1 MRRQTRDQVL
11 SLQRIEMMMEVT
23 YQDKREL
30 MMSLEANL
38 QEASRI
44 MKEVRGNLKAKV
56 GAEGGQNQLPDTNP
70 DRSLGV
76 EEKENLIRGRD
87 LVQEMILVC
96 CAKSVWR
103 IAKLRQN

>member
-44 MKEVRGNLKAKV
+44 MKEVRGSLKAKV
-56 GAEGGQNQLPDTNP
+56 GAEGGQNQFQDTNP

-76 EEKENLIRGRD
+76 KKKENLIRGKSDR
-87 LVQEMILVC
+87 IL
-96 CAKSVWR
+96 
-103 IAKLRQN
+103 LRSWKTYSWILSEFD